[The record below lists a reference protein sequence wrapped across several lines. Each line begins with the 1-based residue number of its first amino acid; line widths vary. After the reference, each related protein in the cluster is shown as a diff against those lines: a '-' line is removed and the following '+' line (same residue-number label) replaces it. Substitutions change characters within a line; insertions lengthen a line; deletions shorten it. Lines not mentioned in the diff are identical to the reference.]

1 MKTVLV
7 TGAAGSIGS
16 ELCRQLSKKY
26 KVIALDQDESRL
38 FDLHQELPSI
48 EPVIADIRDMER
60 IGRVLANHKP
70 VAIYHAAAYKHVP
83 LMEKYPREGWKT
95 NVIGFMNVALN
106 AVYFGVEKVIFISSD
121 KAVNPSNQMGK
132 TKAMG
137 EHICKQLNDNKTTFI
152 SVRFGNVL
160 ASRGSVV
167 PLFTKQI
174 EQGEVRVTHPD
185 MTRYF
190 MTIPDACELITKAA
204 KIGKGGEIYLL
215 DMGEPVK
222 IMDLAKTMI
231 QISGKRV
238 PIKITGTRPGEKLTE
253 ELYDS
258 KKEKLIKTKYPNI
271 SQVVCK

>member
-1 MKTVLV
+1 
-7 TGAAGSIGS
+7 
-16 ELCRQLSKKY
+16 
-26 KVIALDQDESRL
+26 
-38 FDLHQELPSI
+38 
-48 EPVIADIRDMER
+48 
-60 IGRVLANHKP
+60 
-70 VAIYHAAAYKHVP
+70 
-83 LMEKYPREGWKT
+83 
-95 NVIGFMNVALN
+95 
-106 AVYFGVEKVIFISSD
+106 
-121 KAVNPSNQMGK
+121 
-132 TKAMG
+132 
-137 EHICKQLNDNKTTFI
+137 
-152 SVRFGNVL
+152 
-160 ASRGSVV
+160 
-167 PLFTKQI
+167 
-174 EQGEVRVTHPD
+174 